1 MACND
6 SLINSKTRIMRHQT
20 LDDFTCDSKQ
30 RLSRTRKDGAV
41 IGYDQSPFIIVEKS
55 LSVFPALLNKGS
67 KQR

>member
-20 LDDFTCDSKQ
+20 LNDFTCDSKQ
-30 RLSRTRKDGAV
+30 RLSTTRKDGAV
-41 IGYDQSPFIIVEKS
+41 IGYDHRPFIIVVKS
-55 LSVFPALLNKGS
+55 VSVFPVLLNKGS